1 MRVPYVQT
9 RFLGPQGY
17 FLDDLPLSRLHEK
30 TPRKPADWTK
40 DSPELKR
47 ERSGYWLT
55 GLGTGPDTVCFVL
68 CGTTMEPP
76 VHKFGADCTLDR
88 AAGGS
93 TS

>member
-1 MRVPYVQT
+1 MPTQAL
-9 RFLGPQGY
+9 FLGDP
-17 FLDDLPLSRLHEK
+17 PVSRHNMCPGCTK
-30 TPRKPADWTK
+30 TKRKPADWTK

-55 GLGTGPDTVCFVL
+55 GLGTGPDTTCFVL

-76 VHKFGADCTLDR
+76 QHKFGADCPLDR